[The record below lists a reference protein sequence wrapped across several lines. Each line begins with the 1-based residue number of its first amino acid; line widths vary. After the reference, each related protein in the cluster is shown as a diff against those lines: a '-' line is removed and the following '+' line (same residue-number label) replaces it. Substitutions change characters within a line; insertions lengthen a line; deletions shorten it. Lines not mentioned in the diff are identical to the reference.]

1 VQAFFGFAEYGF
13 AFEKPITAVEGNQNC
28 SDFFQGV
35 CRGRGSHVASSINI
49 DRSHWSGFS
58 ATYST

>member
-28 SDFFQGV
+28 AEALIHCVLGYAAVMPRVMF
-35 CRGRGSHVASSINI
+35 I
-49 DRSHWSGFS
+49 
-58 ATYST
+58 